1 MPKQKLDP
9 QFKGALQNAKKMM
22 QDCFKA
28 NGNEAETRRRV
39 ERMFDTLMGY
49 KVFKHI
55 TRELAVKGPGN
66 TEHCDFAIHIG
77 KIGKDKKTIPEIL
90 IELKRVNTKLSP
102 KNLKQISHYAID
114 IGCAWAILTNGI
126 EWKLYNISFGKPPQ
140 TKLVEQWN
148 LLEDTSAKLAEK
160 FKLISFK
167 EVKKGSLDKLL
178 ELTNVLTIHN
188 ILKVILSEQGLK
200 MIRRELK
207 KDTGISVPP
216 EDIVSPFRRMLNEK
230 AGSEMENIKIS
241 LPIKN

>member
-9 QFKGALQNAKKMM
+9 QFTGALRKAKQMM
-22 QDCFKA
+22 QDCLKA

-39 ERMFDTLMGY
+39 ERIFGSLMGY
-49 KVFKHI
+49 EVFKHI
-55 TRELAVKGPGN
+55 TREFAVQGSGD

-77 KIGKDKKTIPEIL
+77 KIEKNKKPIPEIL
-90 IELKRVNTKLSP
+90 IELKRANTNLLP
-102 KNLKQISHYAID
+102 KQLKQISHYAID
-114 IGCAWAILTNGI
+114 MGCAWAILTNGI

-148 LLEDTSAKLAEK
+148 LLEDTSAELADK

-178 ELTNVLTIHN
+178 ELVKVLTIPN

-207 KDTGISVPP
+207 KDTGVFVTP
-216 EDIVSPFRRMLNEK
+216 EDIVSSFRQMLNEK
-230 AGSEMENIKIS
+230 AGSEMESIKIS